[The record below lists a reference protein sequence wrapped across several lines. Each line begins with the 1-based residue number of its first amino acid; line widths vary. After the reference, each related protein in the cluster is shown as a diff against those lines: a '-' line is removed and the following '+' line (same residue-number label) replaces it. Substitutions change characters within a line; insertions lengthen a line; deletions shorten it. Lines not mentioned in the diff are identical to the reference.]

1 MTGATGATGTTGTT
15 GTADATGP
23 VSTAGSTGAHRR
35 HGPAGWSLRTRL
47 LALLLALLAV
57 MSAVIVFVTAVAL
70 RGVLIQQLDDR
81 LEEASRRWG
90 PTSQSGPV
98 LLPGYGIAGPGGAG
112 TPGLTQ
118 PRPARTADE
127 RVNDFLDFRGQPPGA
142 LGAVFELRDPD
153 TAAQGSAREALRGA
167 PPPGAAAPDLT
178 SLIEN
183 AAVAVIDSD
192 GGVQPLTGV
201 DAAVVAQI
209 PLDGQEHTRAIAD
222 RGDYRLVAHFDP
234 NGQTVLV
241 TGVPMNEVS
250 ATLTEVGIAGAIVA
264 ALGVLAAGIAGAA
277 IIRVTLRPLSRV
289 AATASRVAELPLDRG
304 AVDLMAVAPDVDTDP
319 RTEVGQVGA
328 ALNRM
333 LGHIGAAFSARHA
346 SETRMRQFLADASH
360 ELRTPLAAISGYA
373 ELTRRTRGTVPP
385 DVAYAMGRVESE
397 SARMTALVSDLLLLA
412 RLDSGRPLVREAVDL
427 SRLVVDAV
435 SDAHVAAPEHRFELD
450 LPSMP
455 VTVAGDPAR
464 LHQVLANLL
473 ANARTHTPPGSRVTA
488 RLTVE
493 PGPSAP
499 GPSAP
504 ASSASGPSASTP
516 SAPAANEPGADR
528 PSAVLSV
535 IDDGPGI
542 PDALLPKVFER
553 FARGD
558 SSRSR
563 AAGSTGL
570 GLSIVAA
577 VVEAHHGRVSA
588 ASRPGRTAFTVVLP
602 LDTPDPSALDPGAP
616 DPPDT
621 VDSCP
626 PDAPDPAVTAAETS
640 PRGGTASGS
649 HSRSV
654 SGSPA

>member
-1 MTGATGATGTTGTT
+1 MTGPTGTAGPTGTTGT
-15 GTADATGP
+15 
-23 VSTAGSTGAHRR
+23 HRR
-35 HGPAGWSLRTRL
+35 RGPAGWSLRTRL

-57 MSAVIVFVTAVAL
+57 MSTVIVFVTAVAL
-70 RGVLIQQLDDR
+70 RGVLVQQLDDR
-81 LEEASRRWG
+81 LEDASRRWG
-90 PTSQSGPV
+90 LTSQAGPV
-98 LLPGYGIAGPGGAG
+98 MLPGYGNAGPGGAG
-112 TPGLTQ
+112 TPSLAQ
-118 PRPARTADE
+118 PPTPDLTADE
-127 RVNDFLDFRGQPPGA
+127 RVDWFLGFRGQPSGT
-142 LGAVFELRDPD
+142 LGAVFKLRDPD
-153 TAAQGSAREALRGA
+153 TTTQSSAREALRGA
-167 PPPGAAAPDLT
+167 PPPGSAAPDLT
-178 SLIEN
+178 SLIES
-183 AAVAVIDSD
+183 AAVAVIDD
-192 GGVQPLTGV
+192 NGDVQPLTGV

-222 RGDYRLVAHFDP
+222 QGDYRLIAHFDP

-277 IIRVTLRPLSRV
+277 IIRVTLRPLNRV

-373 ELTRRTRGTVPP
+373 ELTRRTRDTVPP

-412 RLDSGRPLVREAVDL
+412 RLDSGRPLVRETVDL

-450 LPSMP
+450 LPSRP
-455 VTVAGDPAR
+455 VAVAGDPAR

-493 PGPSAP
+493 PEPSAPEPAAP
-499 GPSAP
+499 GPS
-504 ASSASGPSASTP
+504 G
-516 SAPAANEPGADR
+516 PAANGPGADR

-577 VVEAHHGRVSA
+577 VVEAHHGRVAA

-602 LDTPDPSALDPGAP
+602 LDTPDPGTPDPGALDPPGTVDPPGTIDGCAP
-616 DPPDT
+616 D
-621 VDSCP
+621 
-626 PDAPDPAVTAAETS
+626 AADPAVTAA
-640 PRGGTASGS
+640 GTRP
-649 HSRSV
+649 HR
-654 SGSPA
+654 

>member
-1 MTGATGATGTTGTT
+1 MTGG
-15 GTADATGP
+15 TGP
-23 VSTAGSTGAHRR
+23 TGAHRR
-35 HGPAGWSLRTRL
+35 RGLAGWSLRTRL
-47 LALLLALLAV
+47 LALLLALLAA

-81 LEEASRRWG
+81 LEETSHRWG
-90 PTSQSGPV
+90 PTSQSALA
-98 LLPGYGIAGPGGAG
+98 LLPGYGTAGPGGAD
-112 TPGLTQ
+112 TPGLAQ
-118 PRPARTADE
+118 PRPDLTADE
-127 RVNDFLDFRGQPPGA
+127 RVGFFLDGRGQPPGT
-142 LGAVFELRDPD
+142 LGAVFKLRAPD
-153 TAAQGSAREALRGA
+153 TATQSSAREALRGA
-167 PPPGAAAPDLT
+167 PPPGSAVPDLT
-178 SLIEN
+178 SLIES
-183 AAVAVIDSD
+183 AAVAVIDAN
-192 GGVQPLTGV
+192 GGRQPLTGV

-222 RGDYRLVAHFDP
+222 RSDYRLIAHFDP
-234 NGQTVLV
+234 DGQTVLV
-241 TGVPMNEVS
+241 TGVPMNEVG
-250 ATLTEVGIAGAIVA
+250 ATLTEVGIAGVIVA

-373 ELTRRTRGTVPP
+373 ELTRRTRDTVPP

-412 RLDSGRPLVREAVDL
+412 RLDSGRPLVRETVDL

-450 LPSMP
+450 LPSRP
-455 VTVAGDPAR
+455 VAVAGDPAR

-488 RLTVE
+488 QLTVE

-499 GPSAP
+499 GP
-504 ASSASGPSASTP
+504 
-516 SAPAANEPGADR
+516 NEPGADQ

-602 LDTPDPSALDPGAP
+602 LDTPAPGTLDLPDTLDPPG
-616 DPPDT
+616 T
-621 VDSCP
+621 VDSCA
-626 PDAPDPAVTAAETS
+626 PDAADPAVTVA
-640 PRGGTASGS
+640 GTTP
-649 HSRSV
+649 HR
-654 SGSPA
+654 